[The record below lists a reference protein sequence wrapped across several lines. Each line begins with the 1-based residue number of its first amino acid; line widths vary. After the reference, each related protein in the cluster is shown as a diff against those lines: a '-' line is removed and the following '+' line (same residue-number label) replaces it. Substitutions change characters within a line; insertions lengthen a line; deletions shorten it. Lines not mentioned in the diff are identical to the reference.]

1 MQVTFLGTG
10 TSQGVPVIGC
20 DCPVCR
26 SLDFRD
32 KRLRVSM
39 HVEADGRSLV
49 IDTGPDFRTQALR
62 ERIMHLDA
70 VVFTH
75 AHKDHTA
82 GLDDVRPFNFRQ
94 NSDIPLYGQAAVLEQ
109 IKVEFAYAFAEHKYP
124 GTPRLQLHPI
134 ENKPFEILGLQLT
147 PIEVMHH
154 KLPVFGYRIG
164 DFSYITDAN
173 FIAESELDKLRN
185 SKVLVINALHKGPRH
200 LSHFVLPEALEIIE
214 KLKPEVAY
222 LTHISHSMGLHAQVE
237 AELPPHVHLAYD
249 GLKINL

>member
-39 HVEADGRSLV
+39 HVEVDGRSLV

-94 NSDIPLYGQAAVLEQ
+94 NSDIPLYGQASVLEQ
-109 IKVEFAYAFAEHKYP
+109 IKVEFAYAFAENKYP
-124 GTPRLQLHPI
+124 GTPRLQLHPV

-173 FIAESELDKLRN
+173 FIAEPELEKLRN

-214 KLKPEVAY
+214 KLQPHVAY

-249 GLKINL
+249 GLKIIL

>member
-134 ENKPFEILGLQLT
+134 ENKPFEILGLQLI

-173 FIAESELDKLRN
+173 FIAEPELEKLRN

-200 LSHFVLPEALEIIE
+200 LSHFILPEALEIIE
-214 KLKPEVAY
+214 KLQPKVAY

-249 GLKINL
+249 GLKITL

>member
-39 HVEADGRSLV
+39 HVEAEGRSLV

>member
-1 MQVTFLGTG
+1 
-10 TSQGVPVIGC
+10 
-20 DCPVCR
+20 
-26 SLDFRD
+26 
-32 KRLRVSM
+32 M
-39 HVEADGRSLV
+39 HVEVDGRSLV

-94 NSDIPLYGQAAVLEQ
+94 NSDIPLYGQASVLEQ
-109 IKVEFAYAFAEHKYP
+109 IKVEFAYAFAENKYP
-124 GTPRLQLHPI
+124 GTPRLQLHPV

-173 FIAESELDKLRN
+173 FIAEPELEKLRN

-214 KLKPEVAY
+214 KLQPHVAY

-249 GLKINL
+249 GLKIIL

>member
-1 MQVTFLGTG
+1 
-10 TSQGVPVIGC
+10 
-20 DCPVCR
+20 
-26 SLDFRD
+26 
-32 KRLRVSM
+32 M

-173 FIAESELDKLRN
+173 FIAESELGKLRN

-200 LSHFVLPEALEIIE
+200 LSHFILPEALEIIE
-214 KLKPEVAY
+214 KLQPEVAY

-249 GLKINL
+249 GLKIIL